1 MYAVERESDISDGWV
16 IDHVTPNMAS
26 HGIPRQVCLVIGQ
39 AMLWR
44 IFDTCGDDLV
54 PHEQ

>member
-1 MYAVERESDISDGWV
+1 MYDVKLESGISDGWI

-26 HGIPRQVCLVIGQ
+26 AGIPRQVCLVLGG

-44 IFDTCGDDLV
+44 LFDKYDEDLV
-54 PHEQ
+54 PPEQ

>member
-1 MYAVERESDISDGWV
+1 MYALERELGVSDGWI

-26 HGIPRQVCLVIGQ
+26 AGIPQQVCLVFGR

-44 IFDTCGDDLV
+44 IFDRCGEDLV
-54 PHEQ
+54 PPEQ